1 MDIQG
6 DQPQR
11 RTMTCL
17 PLDYLNGW
25 LFGVNASRIKDREVR
40 KRLIDYQKE
49 CYQVLSRAFGIRPAP
64 PSSTSTGL
72 QALEQVRNMGLAIA
86 RLAEEQIEFEMRLA
100 STEGK
105 LDRAVVVVEQLNQR
119 VERLELRV
127 APRALVTEDQASQI
141 SQAVKAVAIDLG
153 QKSGRNEFGGI
164 YGELYRKYGVTGYK
178 QLPAAKFQE
187 AMHWLNE
194 WRDNIEGIQSF

>member
-1 MDIQG
+1 
-6 DQPQR
+6 
-11 RTMTCL
+11 MTCL

-164 YGELYRKYGVTGYK
+164 YGESVSYTHLDVYK
-178 QLPAAKFQE
+178 RQPRRE
-187 AMHWLNE
+187 Y
-194 WRDNIEGIQSF
+194 S